1 MAGTA
6 RVLSSMVRRT
16 SASLVDVSRYS
27 EGYGKELAEF
37 IRRILW
43 GGRAVD
49 ETNASLLRSYQLR
62 NTVHDGGFRRTPI
75 GVVIGDADFA
85 RFYKGSHISRI
96 SRVRFLGTRAA
107 DSSYLGY
114 FRIAVPKGVDAAD
127 FVRRWQSGK
136 RHDVPQAE
144 WTPSPFGPAAL
155 EGRPPVRI
163 AMHHGKDGFVTEIM
177 RKPLRAPFGRTLP
190 DRAYRTRF
198 LDADDLVGLLRQDRY
213 LRFALK
219 AHPDSAIWLSGCR
232 TSDHEAQVIA
242 DAFNRTTHFSTG
254 ITETFNSRLLIV
266 AVPGN
271 PVVPFSVT
279 DEVLRDFD
287 SSLVSAPPGLRNVG
301 EKLEWSA
308 TAIYVEADSLVPPIQ
323 TVTPK

>member
-1 MAGTA
+1 MARTA
-6 RVLSSMVRRT
+6 
-16 SASLVDVSRYS
+16 
-27 EGYGKELAEF
+27 
-37 IRRILW
+37 
-43 GGRAVD
+43 
-49 ETNASLLRSYQLR
+49 
-62 NTVHDGGFRRTPI
+62 
-75 GVVIGDADFA
+75 
-85 RFYKGSHISRI
+85 
-96 SRVRFLGTRAA
+96 
-107 DSSYLGY
+107 
-114 FRIAVPKGVDAAD
+114 
-127 FVRRWQSGK
+127 
-136 RHDVPQAE
+136 
-144 WTPSPFGPAAL
+144 
-155 EGRPPVRI
+155 
-163 AMHHGKDGFVTEIM
+163 FVTEIM
-177 RKPLRAPFGRTLP
+177 RKPRRAPFGRTLP

-219 AHPDSAIWLSGCR
+219 AHPDRAIWLSGCR